1 MISIDEIVA
10 TKNRLELLFNN
21 TDNAEEK
28 LAVKIIIGNLD
39 ELITQMNNM
48 VKSPQFK
55 EMSKQFE
62 NETEKVQKDL

>member
-1 MISIDEIVA
+1 MISVDEIVA

-28 LAVKIIIGNLD
+28 LAVKIINGNLD
-39 ELITQMNNM
+39 ELIAQMNNM

-62 NETEKVQKDL
+62 NET

>member
-21 TDNAEEK
+21 TDNTEEK
-28 LAVKIIIGNLD
+28 LAVKIIIGNLTD
-39 ELITQMNNM
+39 LIAQLNNM
-48 VKSPQFK
+48 IKSPQFK

-62 NETEKVQKDL
+62 NDSKEV

>member
-1 MISIDEIVA
+1 MFSLDEIVA

-28 LAVKIIIGNLD
+28 LAIKIINKNLSD
-39 ELITQMNNM
+39 MIVQMNNM
-48 VKSPQFK
+48 VKSSQFK

-62 NETEKVQKDL
+62 NETREV

>member
-1 MISIDEIVA
+1 MFSIDEIVA

-21 TDNAEEK
+21 TDNTEEK
-28 LAVKIIIGNLD
+28 LAIKIINGNLS

-48 VKSPQFK
+48 VQTPQFK

-62 NETEKVQKDL
+62 NETGKV

>member
-1 MISIDEIVA
+1 MFSLDEIVA

-28 LAVKIIIGNLD
+28 LAIKIINKNLSD
-39 ELITQMNNM
+39 MIVQMNNM
-48 VKSPQFK
+48 VQSPQFK

-62 NETEKVQKDL
+62 NETSEV

>member
-39 ELITQMNNM
+39 ELIAQMNNM

-62 NETEKVQKDL
+62 NETEKV

>member
-1 MISIDEIVA
+1 MISLDEIVA

-28 LAVKIIIGNLD
+28 LAIKIINKNLSD
-39 ELITQMNNM
+39 MIAQMNNM
-48 VKSPQFK
+48 VQSPQFK

-62 NETEKVQKDL
+62 NET

>member
-1 MISIDEIVA
+1 MFSLDEIEA

-28 LAVKIIIGNLD
+28 LAIKIINKNLSD
-39 ELITQMNNM
+39 MIVQMNNM

-62 NETEKVQKDL
+62 NETREV

>member
-1 MISIDEIVA
+1 MFSLDEIVA

-28 LAVKIIIGNLD
+28 LAIKIINKNLSD
-39 ELITQMNNM
+39 MIAQMNNM
-48 VKSPQFK
+48 VQSPQFK

-62 NETEKVQKDL
+62 NETSEV

>member
-1 MISIDEIVA
+1 MFSIDEIVA

-28 LAVKIIIGNLD
+28 LAIKIINGNLS
-39 ELITQMNNM
+39 ELIAQMNNM
-48 VKSPQFK
+48 VQTPQFK

-62 NETEKVQKDL
+62 DETRKV

>member
-1 MISIDEIVA
+1 MFSLDEIVA

-28 LAVKIIIGNLD
+28 LAIKIINKNLSD
-39 ELITQMNNM
+39 MIAQMNNM
-48 VKSPQFK
+48 VQSSQFK

-62 NETEKVQKDL
+62 NETSEV

>member
-28 LAVKIIIGNLD
+28 LAVKIINGNLD
-39 ELITQMNNM
+39 ELIAQMNNM

-62 NETEKVQKDL
+62 NET

>member
-28 LAVKIIIGNLD
+28 LAVKIIVGNLSD
-39 ELITQMNNM
+39 MIAQMNNM
-48 VKSPQFK
+48 VQSPQFK
-55 EMSKQFE
+55 EMAKQFE
-62 NETEKVQKDL
+62 NDSKEV

>member
-1 MISIDEIVA
+1 MISIDEIEA

-28 LAVKIIIGNLD
+28 LAVKIIVGNLSD
-39 ELITQMNNM
+39 LIAQMNNM
-48 VKSPQFK
+48 VQSPQFK

-62 NETEKVQKDL
+62 NDSKEV

>member
-28 LAVKIIIGNLD
+28 LAVKIIVGNLSD
-39 ELITQMNNM
+39 MIAQMNNM
-48 VKSPQFK
+48 VQSPQFK
-55 EMSKQFE
+55 EMAKQFE
-62 NETEKVQKDL
+62 NET

>member
-1 MISIDEIVA
+1 MFSLDEIVA

-28 LAVKIIIGNLD
+28 LAIKIINKNLSD
-39 ELITQMNNM
+39 MIAQMNNM

-62 NETEKVQKDL
+62 NETREV

>member
-1 MISIDEIVA
+1 MFSLDEIVA

-28 LAVKIIIGNLD
+28 LAIKIINKNLSD
-39 ELITQMNNM
+39 MIAQMNNM

-62 NETEKVQKDL
+62 DETREV

>member
-1 MISIDEIVA
+1 MFSLDEIVA

-21 TDNAEEK
+21 TDNTEEK
-28 LAVKIIIGNLD
+28 LAIKIINKNLSD
-39 ELITQMNNM
+39 MIAQMNNM

-62 NETEKVQKDL
+62 NETREV

>member
-39 ELITQMNNM
+39 ELIAQMNNM

-62 NETEKVQKDL
+62 NEAGKVQKDL

>member
-28 LAVKIIIGNLD
+28 LAVKIIVGNLTD
-39 ELITQMNNM
+39 MIAQMNNM
-48 VKSPQFK
+48 VQSPQFK
-55 EMSKQFE
+55 EMAKQFE
-62 NETEKVQKDL
+62 NDSKEV

>member
-28 LAVKIIIGNLD
+28 LAVKIIVGNLSD
-39 ELITQMNNM
+39 LIAQMNNM
-48 VKSPQFK
+48 AQSPQFK

-62 NETEKVQKDL
+62 NDSKEV

>member
-28 LAVKIIIGNLD
+28 LAVKIIVGNLTD
-39 ELITQMNNM
+39 LIAQLNSMAQ
-48 VKSPQFK
+48 SPQFK
-55 EMSKQFE
+55 EMAKQFE
-62 NETEKVQKDL
+62 NDSKEV

>member
-39 ELITQMNNM
+39 ELIAQMNNM
-48 VKSPQFK
+48 VQSPQFK

-62 NETEKVQKDL
+62 NEAGKV

>member
-28 LAVKIIIGNLD
+28 LAVKIIVGNLSD
-39 ELITQMNNM
+39 LIAQMNNM
-48 VKSPQFK
+48 AQSPQFK

-62 NETEKVQKDL
+62 NDFKEV

>member
-1 MISIDEIVA
+1 MISLDEIVA

-28 LAVKIIIGNLD
+28 LAIKIINKNLSD
-39 ELITQMNNM
+39 MIAQMNNM
-48 VKSPQFK
+48 VQSPQFK

-62 NETEKVQKDL
+62 NETREV

>member
-39 ELITQMNNM
+39 ELLAQMNNM

-62 NETEKVQKDL
+62 NET

>member
-1 MISIDEIVA
+1 MFSLDEIVA

-28 LAVKIIIGNLD
+28 LAIKIINKNLSD
-39 ELITQMNNM
+39 MIIQMNNM
-48 VKSPQFK
+48 VQSPQFK

-62 NETEKVQKDL
+62 NETREV

>member
-39 ELITQMNNM
+39 ELLAQMNNM
-48 VKSPQFK
+48 VQSPQFK

-62 NETEKVQKDL
+62 NEAGKV

>member
-28 LAVKIIIGNLD
+28 LTVKIIVGNLSD
-39 ELITQMNNM
+39 MIAQMNNM
-48 VKSPQFK
+48 VQSPQFK
-55 EMSKQFE
+55 EMAKQFE
-62 NETEKVQKDL
+62 NDSKEV

>member
-1 MISIDEIVA
+1 MFSLDEIVA

-28 LAVKIIIGNLD
+28 LAIKIINKNLSD
-39 ELITQMNNM
+39 MIAQMNNM
-48 VKSPQFK
+48 VQSPQFK

-62 NETEKVQKDL
+62 NETREV

>member
-1 MISIDEIVA
+1 MFSLDEIVA

-28 LAVKIIIGNLD
+28 LAIKIINKNLSD
-39 ELITQMNNM
+39 MIAQMNNM

-62 NETEKVQKDL
+62 NETRED